1 MIEKKLRLQQLERDL
16 QSLIER
22 AIAYEWQTY
31 VESMKTVPASGRP
44 KRVKLKFVLT
54 CSDGWIVVISLT
66 SDCSSLSKVKR
77 GLVKYEVPI
86 RSLANFILNFDDCY
100 IDEETLISIESD
112 GHVLTHDPKARNRAK
127 DESELVAMNDNNV
140 PNIEEVGE
148 SAMNDKN
155 VPNIEEVGE
164 SGDED
169 ENEDNHDA
177 EDSDDV
183 DDNDDVDDDD
193 ENDDDDNEVNN
204 GESDVFE
211 RKFKVWKA
219 EVQYQAIHLL
229 GDDQLIV
236 RDNLGPSSRW
246 SELMLW
252 SEMYSEIRILKV
264 DGVCYG
270 RSEQEDGYRRITVSP
285 ECVWANAIRWL
296 FPPTE
301 HDQHPRFFVRP
312 NMQNISWMVITPQA
326 QSAVATTRQLEMYNI
341 ISDFMTNG

>member
-1 MIEKKLRLQQLERDL
+1 MEHDL
-16 QSLIER
+16 QFLIER
-22 AIAYEWQTY
+22 AYEWQSM
-31 VESMKTVPASGRP
+31 VESMRSLPATGRP
-44 KRVKLKFVLT
+44 RRVKLKFVLT
-54 CSDGWIVVISLT
+54 FSVGMVVVISLT

-77 GLVKYEVPI
+77 GLVKYEVPT
-86 RSLANFILNFDDCY
+86 RSLANFILNFDDCDV
-100 IDEETLISIESD
+100 DEETLISIESD
-112 GHVLTHDPKARNRAK
+112 GYIFTHDPKANNRAL

-140 PNIEEVGE
+140 PNV
-148 SAMNDKN
+148 
-155 VPNIEEVGE
+155 EEVGE

-177 EDSDDV
+177 KDSDDV
-183 DDNDDVDDDD
+183 DDNVDVDDDD
-193 ENDDDDNEVNN
+193 DEWDNRGDDNEDNK

-219 EVQYQAIHLL
+219 EVQYQAIQEQAVL

-236 RDNLGPSSRW
+236 RDDLGPSSRW
-246 SELMLW
+246 FELMLW

-264 DGVCYG
+264 DGVCYA
-270 RSEQEDGYRRITVSP
+270 RSEQEDGYRKITVSP
-285 ECVWANAIRWL
+285 ECVWTNAIRWL

-301 HDQHPRFFVRP
+301 HDQHPRFIMRP
-312 NMQNISWMVITPQA
+312 KMQNISWMLITPEK

>member
-1 MIEKKLRLQQLERDL
+1 MAKNLRLQQMERDL

-22 AIAYEWQTY
+22 AYEWQSM
-31 VESMKTVPASGRP
+31 VESIRSLPATGRP
-44 KRVKLKFVLT
+44 RRVKLKFVLT
-54 CSDGWIVVISLT
+54 FSVGMVVVISVT

-77 GLVKYEVPI
+77 GWVKYEVPT
-86 RSLANFILNFDDCY
+86 RSLANFILNFDDCDV
-100 IDEETLISIESD
+100 DEETIISIESD
-112 GHVLTHDPKARNRAK
+112 GYIFTHDPKANNRAL

-140 PNIEEVGE
+140 PNV
-148 SAMNDKN
+148 
-155 VPNIEEVGE
+155 EEVGE

-169 ENEDNHDA
+169 EDNHDA

-183 DDNDDVDDDD
+183 DDNDDVDDDG
-193 ENDDDDNEVNN
+193 DDDDNEDNK

-219 EVQYQAIHLL
+219 EVQYQAIQEQALL

-236 RDNLGPSSRW
+236 RDNLRLSSRW

-285 ECVWANAIRWL
+285 ECVWTNAIRWL

-301 HDQHPRFFVRP
+301 HDQHPRFIMRP
-312 NMQNISWMVITPQA
+312 KMQNISWMVITPEKPA
-326 QSAVATTRQLEMYNI
+326 GTTVAATRQLEMYNI
-341 ISDFMTNG
+341 ISDFMVNG